1 MLWNPMP
8 DVRMTS
14 PSSARNTE
22 PILTV
27 LRAHLPARGR
37 VLEVAC
43 GAGQHALA
51 FSRALPGLAWT
62 PSDPDAT
69 ALASAAA
76 WRAEGPENLLDP
88 IRLDATDEATWPD
101 AVFQAIFCANMVH
114 ISPWAATEGL
124 MRLAGRVLTNPGG
137 LLALYGPYLEADVET
152 APSNL
157 AFDDSLQGRDPAWG
171 LRAREDVVD
180 LARDSGLAFTL
191 RVPMPA
197 NNLMLLFRR
206 V

>member
-1 MLWNPMP
+1 MS
-8 DVRMTS
+8 DARMTS
-14 PSSARNTE
+14 PASARNTE
-22 PILTV
+22 PILEV

-51 FSRALPGLAWT
+51 FSRALPGLEWT
-62 PSDPDAT
+62 PSDPDAA
-69 ALASAAA
+69 ALASTEA
-76 WRAEGPENLLDP
+76 WRAEGPDNLQAP
-88 IRLDATDEATWPD
+88 IRLDVTDETTWPD
-101 AVFQAIFCANMVH
+101 GNFQAIYCANMVH
-114 ISPWAATEGL
+114 ISPWTATEGL
-124 MRLAGRVLTNPGG
+124 MRLAGRILTHPGG
-137 LLALYGPYLEADVET
+137 ILALYGPYLEADVET

-157 AFDDSLQGRDPAWG
+157 AFDENLQDRDPAWG
-171 LRAREDVVD
+171 LRSREDVVD